1 MNKGILSLVSFA
13 AGGAVGYLTANRL
26 LREHYEQKTQEDIAS
41 TKEAFLKELNRYK
54 DDHPASADEQ
64 KNDGGYSKAKAFR
77 DYLNTV
83 RDLEYTASST
93 GNAVPN
99 GPEIISLE
107 VFGSEEDYD
116 ELSLTYYA
124 DGTLTDDADRIMDD
138 AEIENTI
145 GRESLRYF
153 VEHEND
159 ALYVRNDRL
168 KADYEI
174 VLDPR
179 SYGEVLREKPYL
191 R

>member
-1 MNKGILSLVSFA
+1 MNKGILGLASFA
-13 AGGAVGYLTANRL
+13 AGGAVGFFTANRL

-41 TKEAFLKELNRYK
+41 AKEAFLRELNRYREK
-54 DDHPASADEQ
+54 HPETDTG
-64 KNDGGYSKAKAFR
+64 NDKSKVFKA
-77 DYLNTV
+77 YQETIK
-83 RDLEYTASST
+83 DLEYAETTHLDAD
-93 GNAVPN
+93 
-99 GPEIISLE
+99 GPRVIPPE

-116 ELSLTYYA
+116 EIILTRYA

-145 GRESLRYF
+145 GREILRHF
-153 VEHEND
+153 VECEDD
-159 ALYVRNDRL
+159 AIHVRNDRL

-174 VLDPR
+174 IQDPR